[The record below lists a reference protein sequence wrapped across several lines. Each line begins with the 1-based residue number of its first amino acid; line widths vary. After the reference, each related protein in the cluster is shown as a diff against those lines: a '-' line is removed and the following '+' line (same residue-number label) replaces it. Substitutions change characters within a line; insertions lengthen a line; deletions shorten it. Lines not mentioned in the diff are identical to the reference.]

1 VLTAVQGSLTVV
13 RSRLWL
19 ILGLLVGLILGAV
32 SAWAAGGGFIT
43 VIGVSAFAG
52 FVGSALGQIAQWA
65 RDAAGATRRLEIR
78 LEHSIDVAL
87 LESRRMREE
96 MTRRQQALEKSVAR
110 SIDGARRE
118 IEKSADAR
126 AKLQRES
133 LGAARGD
140 ILRGLDD
147 QAALMESYQQL
158 QRLVPLS
165 APMPRAGTWAASE
178 DLLLWLVGIILTQQ
192 PALVVD
198 LGSGQSSV
206 WMAAAMREA
215 GIRGRVIAIDHDAH
229 FGAQTGELARLQ
241 GVQQWLEVRHAPLV
255 DVTVAGRTSSWY
267 DPRLFDDLHGIE
279 LVSVDGPPGQGTVQA
294 RWPALPILR
303 DRLAPG
309 ARIVLDDMIRQDEKD
324 IAEDWSTR
332 YPEFSREELPF
343 EKGSVVFT
351 LS

>member
-1 VLTAVQGSLTVV
+1 MLTAVQGSLTVV

-32 SAWAAGGGFIT
+32 SAWTAGGGFIT
-43 VIGVSAFAG
+43 IIGVSAFAG
-52 FVGSALGQIAQWA
+52 FVGAALGQIAQWA

-96 MTRRQQALEKSVAR
+96 MTRRQQAITSAIDR
-110 SIDGARRE
+110 SRSEMER
-118 IEKSADAR
+118 SAESR
-126 AKLQRES
+126 AKQQRES
-133 LGAARGD
+133 LGAARVD

-178 DLLLWLVGIILTQQ
+178 DLLLWLVGIILAEQ

-229 FGAQTGELARLQ
+229 FGAQTDELARLQ

-255 DVTVAGRTSSWY
+255 DVTVAGRTSAWY
-267 DPRLFDDLHGIE
+267 DPHVFDDLHGIQ

-303 DRLAPG
+303 DRLAHG